1 MKIEDFSNFETKRK
15 EYAQRTF
22 DEFMEREEK
31 ENERFDNKFMLFL
44 ENTHIENENENKQKV
59 DVYHQKEMKFISI
72 GELQQP
78 PKPNQDSLTRII
90 SKTMKIEGLKNPIKN
105 KSWERVKSIDT
116 NTMVWKIELNEAIN
130 LIYNEIHYFEETFNA
145 TIDMFKK
152 GFIPFNVVSNL
163 MKNNFVLNE
172 FYIEKL
178 LDCPLTDN
186 DKDYFR
192 DWKNKGIINQDLY
205 NKLLKTITETKKIKE
220 QPKEEIK

>member
-22 DEFMEREEK
+22 DEFMERAEK
-31 ENERFDNKFMLFL
+31 ENTRFNKKPVYTFL

-152 GFIPFNVVSNL
+152 GFIPFNVVSNS
-163 MKNNFVLNE
+163 MKN
-172 FYIEKL
+172 
-178 LDCPLTDN
+178 
-186 DKDYFR
+186 YFFF
-192 DWKNKGIINQDLY
+192 
-205 NKLLKTITETKKIKE
+205 
-220 QPKEEIK
+220 